1 VALSLRTGIPF
12 AVLAEE
18 DDEVIAT
25 YLELLDQAEEGDR

>member
-12 AVLAEE
+12 GVLADE

-25 YLELLDQAEEGDR
+25 YLDLIAEAAERRT